1 MPHPVFHSEFL
12 QNAVSFSNQRLQLH
26 PIELAV
32 SIAVCLR
39 DPNSSEATVGI
50 SELVRVCVLRYDVF
64 ELFGVGVQDEQA
76 LNYLWISVPGM
87 KSMNY
92 LGVCVR
98 GGLYPEGW
106 ASEQFMYLQM
116 RMFLRG
122 RLDGPPLSW
131 VLEVDL

>member
-50 SELVRVCVLRYDVF
+50 SELVRVCVLRCDVF
-64 ELFGVGVQDEQA
+64 ELFWVALQDECS
-76 LNYLWISVPGM
+76 LNCSWISVPGM
-87 KSMNY
+87 KSEIF
-92 LGVCVR
+92 G
-98 GGLYPEGW
+98 
-106 ASEQFMYLQM
+106 
-116 RMFLRG
+116 
-122 RLDGPPLSW
+122 
-131 VLEVDL
+131 